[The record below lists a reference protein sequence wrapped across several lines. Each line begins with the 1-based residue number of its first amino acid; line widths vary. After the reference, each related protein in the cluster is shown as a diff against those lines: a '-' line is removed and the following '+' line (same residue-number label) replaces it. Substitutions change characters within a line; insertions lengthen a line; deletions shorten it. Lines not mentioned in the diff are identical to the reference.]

1 MINFD
6 DEIKNFVNYQ
16 KLGYVATISSDGTPN
31 LSPKGTIAILDDSRL
46 VFANIRSPQTIENLS
61 QNPSTEINIVDPF
74 SRMGYRFKGL
84 ASIISSGDD
93 FEKILDYFN
102 KKGIKSKI
110 SHFIV
115 IDVKSYSEVTSPSY
129 DLGQKKED
137 FVKKWKVREKA
148 SKFHNK
154 FPYHDQ
160 KKFHKKFFSF

>member
-1 MINFD
+1 MIQFD
-6 DEIKNFVNYQ
+6 DKIKNFVNLQ
-16 KLGYVATISSDGTPN
+16 KLGYVATVSSDGTPN

-61 QNPSTEINIVDPF
+61 QNPSIEINIVDPF

-110 SHFIV
+110 SHVIV

-137 FVKKWKVREKA
+137 LVKKWKEYY
-148 SKFHNK
+148 N
-154 FPYHDQ
+154 
-160 KKFHKKFFSF
+160 